1 MSRKTR
7 ALALALAAL
16 CALALPA
23 CGQESFESA
32 MARAIREMQ
41 DVESMHVDMS
51 AEIDMSLSLEGESL
65 ELPLAMDMSMD
76 SYTEPLLAHADMDMS
91 LLGQDFSVEYYIEQG
106 GEGLSAYASADGAS
120 WAPMELDEASLG
132 QFSAADSV
140 AFYLRCASAFE
151 KAGEEEINGST
162 ASRYEG
168 EVPADML
175 SEALE
180 RSGAY
185 GMLESVGL
193 DESAGV
199 SGSEAGLELTIWLDE
214 ETGLPVRYEID
225 MAALMDEL
233 METALAAVSMEI
245 DVDIGEACV
254 SVTLSDFNGIDAI
267 EIPEAASGA

>member
-1 MSRKTR
+1 MKGARHEQKTR

-65 ELPLAMDMSMD
+65 DLPLAMDMSMD

-106 GEGLSAYASADGAS
+106 GEGLSAYASADGARAGRPWS
-120 WAPMELDEASLG
+120 STRPRWASSPR
-132 QFSAADSV
+132 ADSG

-151 KAGEEEINGST
+151 RRA
-162 ASRYEG
+162 R
-168 EVPADML
+168 
-175 SEALE
+175 
-180 RSGAY
+180 R
-185 GMLESVGL
+185 
-193 DESAGV
+193 
-199 SGSEAGLELTIWLDE
+199 
-214 ETGLPVRYEID
+214 R
-225 MAALMDEL
+225 
-233 METALAAVSMEI
+233 
-245 DVDIGEACV
+245 
-254 SVTLSDFNGIDAI
+254 
-267 EIPEAASGA
+267 

>member
-120 WAPMELDEASLG
+120 WAPMELNEASLG

-225 MAALMDEL
+225 MAARMDEL
-233 METALAAVSMEI
+233 METALAAVSREI

-267 EIPEAASGA
+267 EIPEAARGA

>member
-7 ALALALAAL
+7 ALTLALAAL

-41 DVESMHVDMS
+41 DVESVHVDMS
-51 AEIDMSLSLEGESL
+51 AEIAMSLSLGGESL

-199 SGSEAGLELTIWLDE
+199 SGSEAGLALTIWLDE
-214 ETGLPVRYEID
+214 ETGLPVRYSMD
-225 MAALMDEL
+225 MAGLLD
-233 METALAAVSMEI
+233 TALNSVGADFGLQIGTAALE
-245 DVDIGEACV
+245 
-254 SVTLSDFNGIDAI
+254 VTLSGFNAVAPI
-267 EIPEAASGA
+267 EIPAAVRGE

>member
-1 MSRKTR
+1 MKKTPAR
-7 ALALALAAL
+7 ILAVAIAILLALSLS
-16 CALALPA
+16 A
-23 CGQESFESA
+23 CGDSFESA
-32 MARAIREMQ
+32 MTRAVSEMQ
-41 DVESMHVDMS
+41 DVESLHMDMVMG
-51 AEIDMSLSLEGESL
+51 IDMSLSADGQTLEMPIS
-65 ELPLAMDMSMD
+65 MDMSMD
-76 SYTEPLLAHADMDMS
+76 TINEPLTARATMNMNVI
-91 LLGQDFSVEYYIEQG
+91 QQPVSVEYYVERS
-106 GEGLSAYASADGAS
+106 GEGYMMYANMDGGGWEA
-120 WAPMELDEASLG
+120 AAVDETELG
-132 QFSAADSV
+132 QFSAV
-140 AFYLRCASAFE
+140 EGVEFYLQCASAFE
-151 KAGEEEINGST
+151 KVGEEEINGST

-185 GMLESVGL
+185 GMLEPVGL

-267 EIPEAASGA
+267 EIPEAARGA

>member
-7 ALALALAAL
+7 ALTLALAAL

-199 SGSEAGLELTIWLDE
+199 SGSEAGLALTIWLDE
-214 ETGLPVRYEID
+214 ETGLPVRYSMD
-225 MAALMDEL
+225 MAGLLD
-233 METALAAVSMEI
+233 TALNSVGADFGLQIGTAALE
-245 DVDIGEACV
+245 
-254 SVTLSDFNGIDAI
+254 VTLSGFNAVAPI
-267 EIPEAASGA
+267 EIPAAVRGE